1 MATPAPGQQTGITVT
16 RDGNKYTA
24 NWNIPKAISDMKA
37 QELRWRMVYRD
48 SPSGEQKF
56 TNYGTQYPSLSAT
69 KATFTLS
76 GINIPT
82 YMVAIQIQLRAKF
95 IFTDGSKSETV
106 WSDWDRATGGFSF
119 YTPPTPTLT
128 GEIDDQVSGRTN
140 WSWESTTDNTD
151 HYLITGVQYQTLSL
165 TNATSDPTET
175 QWSSASLQS
184 KQLTGSKSEDDTGL
198 SNSVTRFV
206 RVRAVGA
213 NGYSSWNLKK
223 IVFATPSKP
232 QITNYNVT
240 YESSNHY
247 LNLYA
252 EWTVSSSAQRP
263 VDTTMLQYRI
273 GKPTA
278 NMGMTNDGSWTDVGT
293 TGRSTTGNNVT
304 VVGSLS
310 GAVISGGNSG
320 KSSMSAN
327 LTETIQDDE
336 CVWIRAVARYS
347 GGTDSPGDA
356 VLAYIGVLAAPGVPA
371 ISNRNDSTH
380 VVTITCTNNSQVP
393 DSKLAI
399 VYQPDGGE
407 ETIVAVFPHGT
418 SSMSGIQC
426 PDWDNVTTLGFR
438 AFAYVGSETYTT
450 VNGVKVYSV
459 NARMTS
465 DASFTTGNIP
475 KAPAVTLSKSPDEP
489 NGIRVVWTW
498 AWAEAN
504 YAEVSWS
511 TRSNAWNSTAGPE
524 THEVDATN
532 GGTIDI
538 GDLAAGQSYYV
549 KVRLFVDDGEHV
561 SYGPYG
567 SAGPF
572 YLSERPAIPVVSV
585 SSDVVTEKTS
595 DLTVSWTYVSMDG
608 TEQIEAKIAELSN
621 GTYTVI
627 GWADTEQHAVIDTS
641 GWADGTQHQI
651 CVNVT
656 SASNETSLWSEP
668 VTVLKAEP
676 PECTITQAS
685 LTEDDGIYYLE
696 EMPLTVTVT
705 GAGTSGNTT
714 VSVVRAE
721 NYVQLMPDDTTLTG
735 YRGETIIRKQYVG
748 ESQQTYTLADMVEG
762 RELNDLAL
770 YRLIATVTDKY
781 GQIATDAIDFTVS
794 WTHQAVMPEG
804 SIVIDGDIA
813 KITLEE
819 PDGAEEGDTV
829 DIYRL
834 SADRPILIYKGADF
848 DDVIVDPYP
857 AINGGYRLVFRT
869 ANGDYTTASKEFA
882 WVDLDANY
890 NPVAQSIDFAGM
902 RLRIKYNVDLGDTS
916 EKDFTK
922 IKFLGG
928 STQGYWLE
936 GANRTGSMSG
946 VLLTDQDVDDIEVLE
961 KLMDYSGPA
970 RIRTKSGRSYIA
982 NVNADGSSTYSTGAK
997 ILTVSLTIDRIDDP
1011 GMDGVTLAEWSA

>member
-1 MATPAPGQQTGITVT
+1 MAAAVQHQTGVSVT

-24 NWNIPKAISDMKA
+24 TWKNPSDMQA
-37 QELRWRMVYRD
+37 QEIRWRMIYRD
-48 SPSGEQKF
+48 AANGSDKF
-56 TNYGTQYPSLSAT
+56 TNYGTEYPSKTTT
-69 KATFTLS
+69 KTTFTLS
-76 GINIPT
+76 GVTIPE
-82 YMVAIQIQLRAKF
+82 YFVGIQIQLRAKF
-95 IFTDGSKSETV
+95 TQNSGSSTTTTWSEWDAAGAAFT
-106 WSDWDRATGGFSF
+106 FNQ
-119 YTPPTPTLT
+119 PPQPTLS
-128 GEIDDQVSGRTN
+128 GEMDSDVSGRTN
-140 WSWESTTDNTD
+140 WTWESTTDNAD

-165 TNATSDPTET
+165 QNASSTPTES
-175 QWSSASLQS
+175 QWTSATVSN
-184 KQLTGSKSEDDTGL
+184 KALTGTQSQDDTILANG
-198 SNSVTRFV
+198 SVTRFV
-206 RVRAVGA
+206 RVRANGA
-213 NGYSSWNLKK
+213 NGYSAWNVKK
-223 IVFATPSKP
+223 VVFATPSKP
-232 QITNYNVT
+232 QITNYSVS
-240 YESSNHY
+240 YEATNHY
-247 LNLYA
+247 LNLSA
-252 EWTVSSSAQRP
+252 EWTVPSSTQRP

-278 NMGMTNDGSWTDVGT
+278 NMGMTNDGSWTDVGA
-293 TGRSTTGNNVT
+293 TGRPANNV
-304 VVGSLS
+304 VNLS
-310 GAVISGGNSG
+310 DMLNGNTSSSSGT
-320 KSSMSAN
+320 SSMSAA
-327 LTETIQDDE
+327 LTETISADE

-347 GGTDSPGDA
+347 GGSDSPSDA
-356 VLAYIGVLAAPGVPA
+356 VLAYIGVLAAPGTPA

-380 VVTITCTNNSQVP
+380 VVTITCTNNSAVP

-426 PDWDNVTTLGFR
+426 PNWDSVTTLGFR
-438 AFAYVGSETYTT
+438 AFAYVGSESYTT
-450 VNGVKVYSV
+450 VNGVKVYSI

-475 KAPAVTLSKSPDEP
+475 KAPTVTLSKSPDEP

-572 YLSERPAIPVVSV
+572 YLSERPAKPVVSV
-585 SSDVVTEKTS
+585 SSDVVTAKDT

-608 TEQIEAKIAELSN
+608 TDQIEAKIAELSS
-621 GTYTVI
+621 GIYTVI

-641 GWADGTQHQI
+641 KWTNGTQHQI

-656 SASNETSLWSEP
+656 SASNETSLWSDP

-685 LTEDDGIYYLE
+685 LVAVDGIYYLQ
-696 EMPLTVTVT
+696 EMPMTVTVT
-705 GAGTSGNTT
+705 GAGDAGTTT
-714 VSVVRAE
+714 VSIVRAS
-721 NYVQLMPDDTTLTG
+721 NYIQVRPDGTSVSG
-735 YRGETIIRKQYVG
+735 YQGETIIRKQYVG
-748 ESQQTYTLADMVEG
+748 EAQQT
-762 RELNDLAL
+762 LAL
-770 YRLIATVTDKY
+770 KDILEDRDLDDTAQYRLIATVTDKY
-781 GQIATDAIDFTVS
+781 GQMAADAIDFTVG
-794 WTHQAVMPEG
+794 WAHQAVMPVG
-804 SIVIDGDIA
+804 SVVIDNDIA
-813 KITLEE
+813 KITIGT
-819 PDGAEEGDTV
+819 PVGTATGDTV

-834 SADRPILIYKGADF
+834 SSDRPVLIYKGADF
-848 DDVIVDPYP
+848 GDVIVDPYP
-857 AINGGYRLVFRT
+857 AIKGGYRLVFRT
-869 ANGDYTTASKEFA
+869 KNGDYTTAAMEFA
-882 WVDLDANY
+882 WLDIDSNY
-890 NPVAQSIDFAGM
+890 NPVSQMIDFAGL
-902 RLRIKYNVDLGDTS
+902 RLLIKYNVELDDTS
-916 EKDFTK
+916 EKDFAK

-936 GANRTGSMSG
+936 GANKSGSISG
-946 VLLTDQDVDDIEVLE
+946 VLLTEEDVDDVEVFDR
-961 KLMDYSGPA
+961 LMDYSGPA
-970 RIRTKSGRSYIA
+970 RIRTKSGKSYIA
-982 NVNADGSSTYSTGAK
+982 NVNTDGSSTYSNGAK
-997 ILTVSLTIDRIDDP
+997 IKTVSLTIDRVDEV